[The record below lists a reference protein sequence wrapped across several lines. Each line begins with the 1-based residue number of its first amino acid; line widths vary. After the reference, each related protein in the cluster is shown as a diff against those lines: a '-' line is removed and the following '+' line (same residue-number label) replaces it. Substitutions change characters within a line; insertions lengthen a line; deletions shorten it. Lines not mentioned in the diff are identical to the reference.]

1 VRKTV
6 RFEAHLDDYN
16 LITVYLSRLF
26 YNGKSDLFY
35 IKKPDGTLSK
45 CQILSYELS
54 SGDYAKYVVSTTESI
69 IIGQPYEIVEE
80 HSLRV
85 PLQYSLI
92 TKTERFD
99 KEFYYEGDDLGCHP
113 SKHHTDFALWAPTA
127 TRVILEIL
135 GSEAKVYEARRH
147 DHGVWRVQLPGNL
160 HGHRYLY
167 HILVNGAWTTST
179 DPIARSSTANNT
191 ASVVI
196 DYAQVQVENFS
207 HRLPPLIRPT
217 DAILYELSVR
227 DFTAQFESGVTHRS
241 KFLGLTESHTMTPN
255 GISTGLDHIVELG
268 VTHVQLMPIYDF
280 ATVDEDNPG
289 TFYNWGY
296 DPLQYNVPEGS
307 FSTDPSDPILRV
319 KEARQMVQAFHQKG
333 LRVIM
338 DVVYNHVYD
347 MDTNAFEK
355 IVPYYY
361 FRRSA
366 TGALSNGSFCNND
379 IDSNRL
385 MVRKFIL
392 DSCKC
397 WMEAYDV
404 DGFRFDLMGV
414 LDVDTMNAVVAQSKA
429 LKAEAMIYGEGW
441 NMPTILP
448 EDLKANMG
456 NQAKMPMI
464 AHFNDFFREHV
475 KGKTSHDEIGA
486 KGYCSGDVS
495 FLEAMKSAMTGTCM
509 PGLVKVFD
517 QPTQSVNYVECHDNH
532 TAWDKLKECCKE
544 DTRDIRIK
552 KHKLMIGSVLLA
564 QGIPFIHSG
573 QEFCRTKNGQHNS
586 YRSSDSINQ
595 VDWLRKERH
604 LDVVRYTQDLI
615 ALRKRL
621 PMLRMTSMAQIA
633 QRVTFRNFDGMLIVH
648 YVCEKKSPYAELWIY
663 INPTNQIYYE
673 RFDDFV
679 EILANEA
686 GLLDGVNAQNV
697 TINPYTLVVFAR
709 K

>member
-1 VRKTV
+1 
-6 RFEAHLDDYN
+6 
-16 LITVYLSRLF
+16 
-26 YNGKSDLFY
+26 
-35 IKKPDGTLSK
+35 
-45 CQILSYELS
+45 
-54 SGDYAKYVVSTTESI
+54 
-69 IIGQPYEIVEE
+69 
-80 HSLRV
+80 
-85 PLQYSLI
+85 
-92 TKTERFD
+92 
-99 KEFYYEGDDLGCHP
+99 
-113 SKHHTDFALWAPTA
+113 
-127 TRVILEIL
+127 
-135 GSEAKVYEARRH
+135 
-147 DHGVWRVQLPGNL
+147 VQ
-160 HGHRYLY
+160 
-167 HILVNGAWTTST
+167 VNGSWTTST

-196 DYAQVQVENFS
+196 DYTKVSVENFS
-207 HRLPPLIRPT
+207 HCLAPLTRPT

-227 DFTAQFESGVTHRS
+227 DFTAQPESGVTHRS
-241 KFLGLTESHTMTPN
+241 KFLGLTESHTTTPN

-280 ATVDEDNPG
+280 ATVDEDNPNA
-289 TFYNWGY
+289 FYNWGY

-307 FSTDPSDPILRV
+307 YATDPSDPVLRV
-319 KEARQMVQAFHQKG
+319 KEARQMIQAFHQKG

-414 LDVDTMNAVVAQSKA
+414 LDIDTMNAIVAQSKA
-429 LKAEAMIYGEGW
+429 LKPEAMIYGEGW

-456 NQAKMPMI
+456 NQAKMPQI

-475 KGKTSHDEIGA
+475 KGKTSHDEIGV
-486 KGYCSGDVS
+486 KGYCAGDVS
-495 FLEAMKSAMTGTCM
+495 YLEAMKSAMTGTCV

-532 TAWDKLKECCKE
+532 TSWDKLKECCKE
-544 DTRDIRIK
+544 DTRDVRVK
-552 KHKLMIGSVLLA
+552 KHKLMIGSVLLS
-564 QGIPFIHSG
+564 QGIPFLHSG

-604 LDVVRYTQDLI
+604 MDVVRYTQDLI

-621 PMLRMTSMAQIA
+621 PMLHMTSASQIA

-686 GLLDGVNAQNV
+686 GLLDGVIAQNV
-697 TINPYTLVVFAR
+697 TINPYTLVVFGR